1 MEYTMLNNGLKM
13 PVIGLGTFLM
23 SPDQAQ
29 KAVEDALKCGYPL
42 IDTANGYMNEKA
54 VGRGIKN
61 SNTPREDVF
70 LVTKLWPTI
79 YEENDAVEK
88 TLKRLGVDTVDLMF
102 IHQPSGNFM
111 AGYRQLEKAYKAGL
125 IKSIGISNFRGE
137 KLKKLLAEC
146 EIKPQVIQY
155 ECHPHFHAE
164 EVMDILEPL
173 DVKLMAWYPLGHGDK
188 ALINEPVFTEL
199 AEKYGKSNA
208 QIILRWHIQKG
219 HIVIPGS
226 TNPDHI
232 KENID
237 LFDFSLTKEEMA
249 SIDVLNKQKRYY
261 IPDES
266 KEESYASMQLDF
278 DAQK

>member
-1 MEYTMLNNGLKM
+1 M

-23 SPDQAQ
+23 SPEQAQ

-54 VGRGIKN
+54 VGRGIKE
-61 SNTPREDVF
+61 SHTPRKDVF
-70 LVTKLWPTI
+70 LVTKLWPTV
-79 YEENDAVEK
+79 YEEEDAVEK

-155 ECHPHFHAE
+155 ECHPYFHAE
-164 EVMDILEPL
+164 EVMDILGPL
-173 DVKLMAWYPLGHGDK
+173 DVKMMAWYPLGHGDK

-199 AEKYGKSNA
+199 AKKYNKSNA
-208 QIILRWHIQKG
+208 QIVLRWHIKKG

-232 KENID
+232 KDNID
-237 LFDFSLTKEEMA
+237 LFDFSLTDEEMVR
-249 SIDVLNKQKRYY
+249 IDALNKHQRYY
-261 IPDES
+261 IPDEA

-278 DAQK
+278 DAQE